1 MSRSPEIEDCVTM
14 AQFNE
19 LRQGMEET
27 QDRLAQDFQALMAE
41 IRGCRQ
47 PQDGASNLGD
57 DGEES
62 AGAAARRRREHGR
75 MNRGAAH
82 GRGRGQGRRHDE
94 SDDSEDVDDNSH
106 LQNLFGRRPHRRR
119 NHEERLGKLKFTMPK
134 FEGGSDPEAYFT
146 WELKVDKIFH
156 LHNYT
161 DQREEVGNG
170 IS

>member
-19 LRQGMEET
+19 LRQGMEER

-41 IRGCRQ
+41 IRGRRQ

-62 AGAAARRRREHGR
+62 GGAAARRRREHGR
-75 MNRGAAH
+75 RNRGAAH

-94 SDDSEDVDDNSH
+94 SDDSKDVDDNSH
-106 LQNLFGRRPHRRR
+106 LQNPLVAD
-119 NHEERLGKLKFTMPK
+119 L
-134 FEGGSDPEAYFT
+134 
-146 WELKVDKIFH
+146 I
-156 LHNYT
+156 
-161 DQREEVGNG
+161 EEVTKKRGWEN
-170 IS
+170 